1 MQNVTSR
8 PLSVGG
14 LLDEPLRSILSPVEP
29 LMEKLF
35 GIDRCREVFETVRR
49 TGSGDG
55 ASSIRRLL
63 ELLAVDYRV
72 TEGELERIP
81 PTGPLIVTAN
91 HPFGLLDGA
100 ILAAILTKARSDV
113 RILTNNMLAS
123 FPELQDMCIFVDP
136 FGETGAVKAN
146 AGALRESLAWLRR
159 GGVLA
164 TFPAGEVAHLDFRDG
179 TTVDPPWNPAIARL
193 ARISGSSALPV
204 FFQGCN
210 SMAFQLAGAV
220 HPRLRTA
227 SLPRE
232 LLNKSGRQIRVRIG
246 RAIPAAELTAAA
258 GDGELMEYL
267 RWRTYLL
274 DDTQAARAFPPR
286 FPVFRRPALIAS
298 AGPQNQLTG
307 EIVRLG
313 GERKLCEAGDIV
325 VFLAA
330 AGEIP
335 NVLREIGR
343 LREIAFR
350 EAGEGTGRAIDLDRF
365 DGHYWHLFAWNQA
378 REEVIGAYRLGV
390 TPEILP
396 KYGVAGLY
404 TSTLFRYRRNLFDRI
419 GPALELGRSFVR
431 LEYQKQYAPLLLLW
445 RGIGQFVARR
455 PDCAT
460 LFGGVSISSR
470 YHAVSRYLLVRFLEA
485 RRASE
490 LAGMV
495 APRHPYRPGPRLL
508 RNAGAMPVP
517 EDVDDLSKLIADL
530 ESDGKGVPILVKQ
543 YLKTGGRLL
552 ACNVDRHFADALDA
566 LIVVDLRSAPA
577 PLLEKYLGKQGFQAF
592 AAWHGVSRGAA

>member
-1 MQNVTSR
+1 MQNATTR

-14 LLDEPLRSILSPVEP
+14 FLDEPLRSILSPVEP

-35 GIDRCREVFETVRR
+35 GIERCREVFEAARR
-49 TGSGDG
+49 SGSGDG
-55 ASSIRRLL
+55 PRAIRRML
-63 ELLAVDYRV
+63 ELLSVDYRV
-72 TEGELERIP
+72 APGELERIP
-81 PTGPLIVTAN
+81 RSGPLIVTAN

-100 ILAAILTKARSDV
+100 ILASILTTVRSDV
-113 RILTNNMLAS
+113 RILANNMLAG
-123 FPELQDMCIFVDP
+123 FPELQGMCIFVDP
-136 FGETGAVKAN
+136 FGETGSVKAN

-159 GGVLA
+159 GGLLA

-179 TTVDPPWNPAIARL
+179 TTVDPPWNIAIARL
-193 ARISGSSALPV
+193 ARIGGSTALPV
-204 FFQGCN
+204 FFQGAN
-210 SMAFQLAGAV
+210 SMAFQLAGAL

-246 RAIPAAELTAAA
+246 RPIPPAEIPSLA
-258 GDGELMEYL
+258 GDRDATEYL

-274 DDTQAARAFPPR
+274 DDTETVRVFPPR
-286 FPVFRRPALIAS
+286 LPSFRKPAHIVS
-298 AGPQNQLTG
+298 AGPRDRLAA
-307 EIVRLG
+307 EIAGLSA
-313 GERKLCEAGDIV
+313 ERKLCEAGELSV
-325 VFLAA
+325 YLAPA
-330 AGEIP
+330 EELP
-335 NVLREIGR
+335 SVLREIGR

-350 EAGEGTGRAIDLDRF
+350 QAGEGTGRAIDLDRF
-365 DGHYWHLFAWNQA
+365 DSYYRHLFAWNHA
-378 REEVIGAYRLGV
+378 REELVGAYRLGL

-404 TSTLFRYRRNLFDRI
+404 TSTLFRYRRNLFDRL
-419 GPALELGRSFVR
+419 GPAVELGRSFVR
-431 LEYQKQYAPLLLLW
+431 LEYQRQYAPLLLLW

-455 PDCAT
+455 PECAT
-460 LFGGVSISSR
+460 LFGGVSISNR

-495 APRHPYRPGPRLL
+495 APRRPYRPGPRMV
-508 RNAGAMPVP
+508 RHAGGMPVP
-517 EDVDDLSKLIADL
+517 HDVDDLSKLIADL
-530 ESDGKGVPILVKQ
+530 EADGKGVPILVKQ

-577 PLLEKYLGKQGFQAF
+577 PLLEKYLGKPGFQTF
-592 AAWHGVSRGAA
+592 AAWHGSARGAA